1 MRKSANESFDGS
13 RGKAYKGTVSANKA
27 IGSNSYATQGG
38 QNSGGGSIQMKQC
51 GCSCACQQQTN
62 QTSHMMS
69 ILSNSQVYR
78 NNTMTLIKGNRAGG
92 LSSPGPHTTIYGE
105 ESLIENGEIEEMH
118 YLMVRVEKMKKQM
131 LGRVEGRL
139 DVKSALDK
147 HEPSMNEIDR
157 KEELLYR
164 STDLIEVGGDQTST
178 KLRDEMTAGNRINLN
193 FSEVNVENQG
203 ANINGSFV

>member
-1 MRKSANESFDGS
+1 
-13 RGKAYKGTVSANKA
+13 
-27 IGSNSYATQGG
+27 
-38 QNSGGGSIQMKQC
+38 
-51 GCSCACQQQTN
+51 
-62 QTSHMMS
+62 MMS